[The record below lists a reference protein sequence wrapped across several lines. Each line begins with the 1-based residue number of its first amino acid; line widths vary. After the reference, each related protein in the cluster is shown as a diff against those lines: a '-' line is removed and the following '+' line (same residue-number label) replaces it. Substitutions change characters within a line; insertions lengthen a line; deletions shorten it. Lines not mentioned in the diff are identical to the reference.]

1 MDDHGGLHLV
11 TSGYYAK
18 LQNMNDMGNYLCM
31 SEKNMAKLCK
41 TEKKHV
47 GLKLLV
53 AIRNVPE
60 LVEGIISSFTMFYPI
75 VAKNKHGFNHGFKR

>member
-31 SEKNMAKLCK
+31 SEKTWQNYAKLKK
-41 TEKKHV
+41 TC
-47 GLKLLV
+47 
-53 AIRNVPE
+53 
-60 LVEGIISSFTMFYPI
+60 GIKIAGCDPQCSRI
-75 VAKNKHGFNHGFKR
+75 G

>member
-1 MDDHGGLHLV
+1 
-11 TSGYYAK
+11 
-18 LQNMNDMGNYLCM
+18 MNDMGNYLCM
-31 SEKNMAKLCK
+31 SEKTWQNYAKL
-41 TEKKHV
+41 KKHV

>member
-1 MDDHGGLHLV
+1 
-11 TSGYYAK
+11 
-18 LQNMNDMGNYLCM
+18 
-31 SEKNMAKLCK
+31 
-41 TEKKHV
+41 V